1 MPSWSDRSSQ
11 IHGVTVSTWSCAR
24 PRCTRAYLDESL
36 REFVEMSRIRKL
48 QQRTYA
54 ITTAN
59 KFVCKITPTNPLP
72 VIACGELVS
81 GVFDFENTKPE
92 SMEIYA
98 STILFM
104 DVRNRRGCAE

>member
-1 MPSWSDRSSQ
+1 MVAPVATL
-11 IHGVTVSTWSCAR
+11 HGGDA
-24 PRCTRAYLDESL
+24 DESL

-81 GVFDFENTKPE
+81 GVFDFENKARE
-92 SMEIYA
+92 YGDDA